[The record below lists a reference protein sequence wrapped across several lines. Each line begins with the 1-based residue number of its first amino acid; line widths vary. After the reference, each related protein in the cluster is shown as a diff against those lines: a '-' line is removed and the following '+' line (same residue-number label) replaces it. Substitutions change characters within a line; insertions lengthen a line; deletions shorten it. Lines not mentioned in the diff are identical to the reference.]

1 MALVA
6 VVERALER
14 VPGAASPP
22 PAAAPPTPPAALG
35 LLLRGLL
42 VRSLFLHRDLLRLR
56 LLLRLE
62 CGCDQRLVLG
72 AKVGLLLRRG
82 GEGAARNRG
91 APLGPRV
98 PQGGLRRDGAGRH
111 RRLGRRARAGRRG
124 ARAAELAAVGRQDR
138 QPTSREG
145 ASNITTVTST
155 LVATIARHNSTNLT
169 VPRL

>member
-6 VVERALER
+6 VVERPLER

-82 GEGAARNRG
+82 GK
-91 APLGPRV
+91 
-98 PQGGLRRDGAGRH
+98 GLPVAV
-111 RRLGRRARAGRRG
+111 RLGRDQPVLSLEGRDVLDRYLELMGYPCIRASLPDPG
-124 ARAAELAAVGRQDR
+124 AD
-138 QPTSREG
+138 
-145 ASNITTVTST
+145 
-155 LVATIARHNSTNLT
+155 LVQL
-169 VPRL
+169 RL